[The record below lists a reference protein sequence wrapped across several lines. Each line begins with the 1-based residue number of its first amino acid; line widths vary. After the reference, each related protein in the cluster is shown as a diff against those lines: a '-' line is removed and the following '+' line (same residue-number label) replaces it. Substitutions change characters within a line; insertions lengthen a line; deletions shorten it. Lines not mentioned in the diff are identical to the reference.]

1 MRITQTSMSSNALY
15 NLQGGLNRMQ
25 NLQNKLGTGLE
36 VSKPS
41 DSPERFLTGQQSR
54 SSLARTETYI
64 RNADNAQAW
73 LKVTDSALQD
83 AVTRLHRVE
92 QLTIRGATDTNNEN
106 SLRAIANEI
115 RSMRDGFKEIT
126 ETEYAGRKIF
136 AGTADTRD
144 GVYSNQAV
152 GTSPKYAFKGNDE
165 PVMRTVG
172 PDVTLNIAPN
182 TKKAFGE
189 GDTSLFATLDQIA
202 DDIEA
207 GKTDAVRVGLDK
219 IKAHRSGM
227 LDALSDSGTIL
238 NRVEALRSRAVDQTA
253 ALKNHRSEAESADL
267 AETAVQV
274 MTQKVAYEAAL
285 AATSRVIQPSL
296 MDFLR

>member
-1 MRITQTSMSSNALY
+1 MRITQTTMSSNALY

-25 NLQNKLGTGLE
+25 ELQNKLSTGLE
-36 VSKPS
+36 VTKPS

-54 SSLARTETYI
+54 SSLARTETFI

-73 LKVTDSALQD
+73 LKITDSALQD

-92 QLTIRGATDTNNEN
+92 QLTLQGANSTHDEN
-106 SLRAIANEI
+106 GLRALANEI
-115 RSMRDGFKEIT
+115 RSMREGFKEIT

-136 AGTADTRD
+136 AGTADVHG
-144 GVYSNQAV
+144 GVYADQAV
-152 GTSPKYAFKGNDE
+152 GAAPKYAFNGNSE
-165 PVMRTVG
+165 PILRAVG

-182 TKKAFGE
+182 TRKAFGE
-189 GDTSLFATLDQIA
+189 GNDSLFATLDQIA
-202 DDIEA
+202 DDIEN
-207 GKTDAVRVGLDK
+207 GRIDAVRGGLDK
-219 IKAHRSGM
+219 IKGHRSGM
-227 LDALSDSGTIL
+227 LDALSESGTIL
-238 NRVEALRSRAVDQTA
+238 NRVEGLRARAIDQKA
-253 ALKNHRSEAESADL
+253 ALKNHKSEAESADL

>member
-1 MRITQTSMSSNALY
+1 MRITQTTMSSNALY

-25 NLQNKLGTGLE
+25 ELQNKLATGLE
-36 VSKPS
+36 VTKPS

-64 RNADNAQAW
+64 RNADNAQSW
-73 LKVTDSALQD
+73 LKVTDAALQD

-115 RSMRDGFKEIT
+115 RSMRDGFMELT
-126 ETEYAGRKIF
+126 ETEYAGRKVF
-136 AGTADTRD
+136 AGTADVRD
-144 GVYSNQAV
+144 GIYADRAI
-152 GTSPKYAFKGNDE
+152 GASPKYAFKGNDE
-165 PVMRTVG
+165 PVLRAVG

-189 GDTSLFATLDQIA
+189 GDNSLFATLDQIA
-202 DDIEA
+202 SDIEA
-207 GKTDAVRVGLDK
+207 GRTDAVRAGLDK
-219 IKAHRSGM
+219 IKGHRSGM
-227 LDALSDSGTIL
+227 LDALSESGTIL
-238 NRVEALRSRAVDQTA
+238 NRVEGLRARAVDQKA
-253 ALKNHRSEAESADL
+253 ALKNHKSEAESTDL
-267 AETAVQV
+267 AETTVQV